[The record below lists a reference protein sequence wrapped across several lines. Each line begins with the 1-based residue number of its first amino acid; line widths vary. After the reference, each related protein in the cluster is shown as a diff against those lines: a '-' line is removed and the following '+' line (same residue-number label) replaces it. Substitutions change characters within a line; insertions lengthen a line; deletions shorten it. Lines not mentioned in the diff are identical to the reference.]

1 MSDRAVLG
9 GALAG
14 LLGLP
19 LIAGALLTGGLF
31 LGVAVLGV
39 VVALVIGM
47 GYHPDDGSQDCLR
60 CGAENDAESAVCSVC
75 HAQL

>member
-14 LLGLP
+14 LVGLP
-19 LIAGALLTGGLF
+19 LIAGALLTGGLV
-31 LGVAVLGV
+31 LGVVVLSV

-47 GYHPDDGSQDCLR
+47 GYPPDDGSQDCLR
-60 CGAENDAESAVCSVC
+60 CGAENDAEAAVCSVC

>member
-14 LLGLP
+14 LLGIP
-19 LIAGALLTGGLF
+19 LVAGALLAGGL
-31 LGVAVLGV
+31 LLAAAALGV
-39 VVALVIGM
+39 VVALLLGM
-47 GYHPDDGSQDCLR
+47 DYRPEDSSRDCLR
-60 CGAENDAESAVCSVC
+60 CGAENDPESVVCSVC

>member
-14 LLGLP
+14 MLGLP
-19 LIAGALLTGGLF
+19 LVAGALLTGGLL

-39 VVALVIGM
+39 VVALVVGA
-47 GYHPDDGSQDCLR
+47 GYLPDESTQDCLR
-60 CGAENDAESAVCSVC
+60 CGAENDTKDAICTVC

>member
-14 LLGLP
+14 VLGIP
-19 LIAGALLTGGLF
+19 LIAGALLTGGL
-31 LGVAVLGV
+31 LLAVAVLGV
-39 VVALVIGM
+39 VVALLVGM
-47 GYHPDDGSQDCLR
+47 DYRPDEGSQDCLR
-60 CGAENDAESAVCSVC
+60 CGAENDAETAVCSVC